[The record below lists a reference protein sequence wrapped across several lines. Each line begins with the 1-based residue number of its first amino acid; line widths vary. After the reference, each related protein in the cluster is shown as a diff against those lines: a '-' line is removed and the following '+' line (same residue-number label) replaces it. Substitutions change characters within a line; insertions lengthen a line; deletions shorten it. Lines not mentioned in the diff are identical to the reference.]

1 MDFRLTDE
9 QELIR
14 SSAREFAQRELA
26 PHTRD
31 WDRAEEIDGALVPK
45 LAEAGYLGAGWDE
58 DYGGSGLD
66 TLSYALVVEELGK
79 VDSSVRGIV
88 SVNVGLVG
96 KTIARFGSEGQ
107 KREWL
112 PKLAT
117 GEALACYA
125 LTEPGCGSDAAA
137 LVTRAER
144 AGDGWALTG
153 SKTFIT
159 LGTWASVALV
169 FARTGG
175 PGPKGITCFLLPTDA
190 DGFAS

>member
-96 KTIARFGSEGQ
+96 KTIARLGTGGQ
-107 KREWL
+107 KREWP
-112 PKLAT
+112 PKLADR
-117 GEALACYA
+117 GAL
-125 LTEPGCGSDAAA
+125 G
-137 LVTRAER
+137 
-144 AGDGWALTG
+144 
-153 SKTFIT
+153 
-159 LGTWASVALV
+159 
-169 FARTGG
+169 
-175 PGPKGITCFLLPTDA
+175 
-190 DGFAS
+190 GFAAT